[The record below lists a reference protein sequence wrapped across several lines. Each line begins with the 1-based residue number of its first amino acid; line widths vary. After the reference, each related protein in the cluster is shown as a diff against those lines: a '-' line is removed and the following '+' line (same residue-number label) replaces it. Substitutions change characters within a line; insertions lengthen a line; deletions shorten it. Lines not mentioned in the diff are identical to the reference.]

1 MYNKFIDRRT
11 EGGVAMW
18 SVEFSGFSLAAD
30 LLGTHYTA

>member
-18 SVEFSGFSLAAD
+18 SVEFLGFSLVVD
-30 LLGTHYTA
+30 LLGANYTA